1 MPITK
6 GREQLDA
13 ISEKL
18 DDLRDE
24 VQKAKKTART
34 IKVPGADFTGAVDGD
49 NLVSYLE
56 KYVSVQTKPDETP
69 QPEVKADPDKQVLSS
84 YASSKDL
91 FNDDIGKLAGDINA
105 YLSNHP
111 DFKGTR
117 EFTSRANT
125 LYIQIS
131 KTRNQLENDT
141 SIDNTA
147 MKYKLDALFQAEQD
161 RIRGLYDGVSASQR
175 GQDYRPG
182 FQRGQAASNR
192 YDKLNDEW
200 NRL

>member
-1 MPITK
+1 M
-6 GREQLDA
+6 
-13 ISEKL
+13 
-18 DDLRDE
+18 
-24 VQKAKKTART
+24 
-34 IKVPGADFTGAVDGD
+34 PGADFTGAVDGD

-105 YLSNHP
+105 YLSNHT

-131 KTRNQLENDT
+131 KTRNQLDNDT

-147 MKYKLDALFQAEQD
+147 MKYRLDALFQAEQD

-182 FQRGQAASNR
+182 FQRGQAAANR

-200 NRL
+200 NNL